1 MMKQRILA
9 VLTAVTLLTL
19 TVSAAGAEDSPAVG
33 TYDPEKQYIV
43 GCRESGQLLCE
54 DDSEVPFAVVSGD
67 ELQTLLKRGAVEWY
81 EEDYEVTLLGDFDE
95 VQEEAAA
102 KQIRLAAE
110 SGGKSMENRWDLS
123 MIQAELAYRVGC
135 LGQGVRVG
143 VIDSGIRAD
152 HGDLAGN
159 VLAGYNYVDENTD
172 TRDTLGHG
180 TFVSGIIAALD
191 DESGMTG
198 IAPRAQLI
206 PLKCFAGKTTSVSY
220 ICRAIYGA
228 VDDFDCDVINL
239 SLGFAEDSRALETAV
254 DYAAGKGV
262 IMVAAAGNYSGE
274 TLYYPAAY
282 DSVIGVGAVNEKG
295 VVSSSSQHNSSVFLT
310 APGVDVKSTG
320 ISGGYVYG
328 SGTSYAVP
336 YVTAAV
342 AVMKSVWGELSPQ
355 QAMDVLS
362 ASASDR
368 GEPGYD
374 PYYGYGILN
383 LQGCLKLLMQGVA
396 YYISPVEHSG
406 TTLTAVVYNNTDVWL
421 SGKLVTSSH
430 NGSVQKGLST
440 TMLNLAA
447 GGTRQIEVPS
457 GQYTTRLFVWN
468 SLSSNLI
475 LSNTRTVPMG
485 LWPEDD
491 SSLLR
496 LAIGLTDD
504 SGQEFSLAAS
514 AGEETVYAIQRT
526 VPENGVYEMAIPRSS
541 VAAEPEKAEYAWDR
555 PLTVMVNGSK
565 RVIEAHTHTYGAPT
579 EWTDEDSGEHYT
591 AYICTL
597 CGCIVQEL
605 PEPPE
610 EGPESP
616 EDTPT
621 PPVEGP
627 TPSEDTPEPPENPP
641 EPSHE
646 GPTPPENPPEPS
658 AAFEDVS
665 EGDWYYS
672 SVQFVYGKGLMRGV
686 SDMQFAPEKKLDR
699 GMFVTVLYR
708 MAGAPE
714 TDTASVFSDVP
725 ADAYYAKAVQWAY
738 ANGIVKGAS
747 DTEFQPSR
755 EIRRQEIALMAYRYA
770 AYAGCQ
776 TDERTELTY
785 RDAGDIPDFALDA
798 VRWAAAE
805 GIMVGDDQERFCPRD
820 AATRAGAAAICMR
833 LYQKTI

>member
-1 MMKQRILA
+1 MLVAGAEKRGMMKQRLLA
-9 VLTAVTLLTL
+9 VLTIVTLLTL
-19 TVSAAGAEDSPAVG
+19 TVTAAGAADSPAVG

-43 GCRESGQLLCE
+43 GCRESGQLLSE

-67 ELQTLLKRGAVEWY
+67 ELRTLLEDGAVEWY

-95 VQEEAAA
+95 IQEKAAA
-102 KQIRLAAE
+102 EQIQLLAE
-110 SGGKSMENRWDLS
+110 SGGKLTENRWDLS
-123 MIQAELAYRVGC
+123 MIQAELAHRVGC

-143 VIDSGIRAD
+143 VIDSGIKVD
-152 HGDLAGN
+152 HADLAGN
-159 VLAGYNYVDENTD
+159 VLEGYNYVDENTD
-172 TRDTLGHG
+172 TSDTLGHG
-180 TFVSGIIAALD
+180 TFVSGVIAALD
-191 DESGMTG
+191 DESGMVG

-206 PLKCFAGKTTSVSY
+206 PLKCFAGKTTSISC

-282 DSVIGVGAVNEKG
+282 DSVIGVGAVNEQG
-295 VVSSSSQHNSSVFLT
+295 IVSSSSQHNSSVFLT
-310 APGVDVKSTG
+310 APGVDIKSTG
-320 ISGGYVYG
+320 ISGGYVCG

-342 AVMKSVWGELSPQ
+342 AVMKSVWGELSPR

-368 GEPGYD
+368 GAPGYD
-374 PYYGYGILN
+374 PYYGYGIVN
-383 LQGCLKLLMQGVA
+383 LQGCLKMLMQGVA

-440 TMLNLAA
+440 KILNLAA

-457 GQYTTRLFVWN
+457 GQYTIRLFVWN
-468 SLSSNLI
+468 SLSNDMI

-496 LAIGLTDD
+496 VAVGLTDC

-514 AGEETVYAIQRT
+514 AGEETVYAIQRS
-526 VPENGVYEMAIPRSS
+526 VPENGVYEMLIPRAS
-541 VAAEPEKAEYAWDR
+541 VAVEPDRAEYAWDS

-565 RVIEAHTHTYGAPT
+565 RVIKAHTHTYGAPT
-579 EWTDEDSGEHYT
+579 EWINEDSGEHDT

-597 CGCIVQEL
+597 CGCVVQAL
-605 PEPPE
+605 PEPPAE
-610 EGPESP
+610 V
-616 EDTPT
+616 PT
-621 PPVEGP
+621 PPENPPEPPKNPPTPSGEGP
-627 TPSEDTPEPPENPP
+627 TPSEDTPEPPI
-641 EPSHE
+641 
-646 GPTPPENPPEPS
+646 
-658 AAFEDVS
+658 AFEDVS
-665 EGDWYYS
+665 EGDWYFS

-686 SDMQFAPEKKLDR
+686 SDTQFAPKKTLNR

-708 MAGAPE
+708 MAGEPE
-714 TDTASVFSDVP
+714 TDTVSALSDVP
-725 ADAYYAKAVQWAY
+725 ADAYYARAVQWAY
-738 ANGIVKGAS
+738 ANGIVKGVS

-770 AYAGCQ
+770 AYTGHQMDA
-776 TDERTELTY
+776 RTELTY
-785 RDAGDIPDFALDA
+785 RDAGDIPDFVLDA

-805 GIMVGDDQERFCPRD
+805 GIIVGNDQERFCPRD

-833 LYQKTI
+833 LYQKTS